1 LLKKRRKNETKGTT
15 HRVAGVA
22 KIGILLKKP
31 ESFEPLEVMNSFV
44 SVPGEPLVLLP
55 VDQKGSSSIDIKG
68 DVICHIFIVKLS
80 ALIIINLRKIYTII

>member
-1 LLKKRRKNETKGTT
+1 
-15 HRVAGVA
+15 
-22 KIGILLKKP
+22 
-31 ESFEPLEVMNSFV
+31 
-44 SVPGEPLVLLP
+44 LP